1 MRRLSVVA
9 LSVLLLVAIPAL
21 ATAKHSP
28 GKGPKHNL
36 VVGSARFSTP
46 VASVR
51 INAKS
56 GPNGENPRGH
66 FFLTEFGWQFRGSV
80 TCVRVVGNLASVG
93 GRVTSSSGVG
103 APAVGSGFIQL
114 TQDNGSPGRND
125 RSQTIRGSSPP
136 MTCPAPTTPAFVLAR
151 GNYVVKDAT

>member
-9 LSVLLLVAIPAL
+9 LSVLVLAAIPAF

-28 GKGPKHNL
+28 GKGPKHDL
-36 VVGSARFSTP
+36 VVGSARFTTP
-46 VASVR
+46 VASIR
-51 INAKS
+51 ITAKS

-66 FFLTEFGWQFRGSV
+66 FFLAEFGWQFRGSV

-103 APAVGSGFIQL
+103 GPPVGIGFIQF

-125 RSQTIRGSSPP
+125 RSHTTFVASPP
-136 MTCPAPTTPAFVLAR
+136 VTCPVPTTPAFVLAR